1 MKYLKQFLI
10 ILVISFA
17 GELLKYV
24 LPLPIPASIYGM
36 VILLVGLLTGW
47 IPLDAVKDVGKFLIE
62 IMPVM
67 FIPAGV
73 GLMSSWGTLK
83 PLLIPVCIITVVTI
97 ITVMIA
103 TGRVS
108 QWIIRKEKS
117 DKKET
122 KTDE

>member
-10 ILVISFA
+10 ILVISYA

-36 VILLVGLLTGW
+36 VILLVGLLTGL
-47 IPLDAVKDVGKFLIE
+47 IALDAVKDVGKFLIE

-83 PLLIPVCIITVVTI
+83 PLLLPVSIITVVTI
-97 ITVMIA
+97 VTVMAA
-103 TGRVS
+103 TGKVS
-108 QWIIRKEKS
+108 QWAIRKGKS
-117 DKKET
+117 DKEENEKYE
-122 KTDE
+122 